1 MITLN
6 QLPSWLKAHLNRVLP
21 EPASERASLREVLFH
36 YPENKNAFN
45 LLVELLAYDN
55 ALQKRNNREYV
66 RLCLLRRYDVGD
78 VPSCEALDSTLNE
91 SWDANP
97 TEIAKHLR
105 RANSVTQFRV
115 TLVNILRSFLVEPI
129 TSMICPID
137 SKAKALLVIAEAV
150 YLTIQIN
157 RLGCVGGKACAKAA
171 VYSKSVCSACA
182 QYGVKGVCLIL
193 DELKFYALS
202 SVACQAGQVSEV
214 LLDQFQFAE
223 LKQAFLFD
231 LRCSAEQ
238 TKYYQR
244 LPDAEVSLWFPDQR
258 TRLITLRRLL
268 NVYKASA
275 ELITMTQNLKENN
288 HV

>member
-6 QLPSWLKAHLNRVLP
+6 QLPSWLKARLVRILP
-21 EPASERASLREVLFH
+21 EPVSERASLREVLFH

-55 ALQKRNNREYV
+55 ALQKRSNREYV

-78 VPSCEALDSTLNE
+78 VPSCEAFDTSLNT

-105 RANSVTQFRV
+105 RANSVPHFRA
-115 TLVNILRSFLVEPI
+115 TLVNILRRFLVEPI
-129 TSMICPID
+129 TSTICSID
-137 SKAKALLVIAEAV
+137 SEAKALLVIAEAV

-157 RLGCVGGKACAKAA
+157 RLGCVDGKSCAKATIYGQGTCA
-171 VYSKSVCSACA
+171 ACA
-182 QYGVKGVCLIL
+182 QYGVRGVCLIL
-193 DELKFYALS
+193 DKLKFYKLS
-202 SVACQAGQVSEV
+202 SVACEAGQVSTV

-231 LRCSAEQ
+231 LRCLAEQ

-244 LPDAEVSLWFPDQR
+244 LPDAEVSLWFPDQQ
-258 TRLITLRRLL
+258 TRLIALRRIL
-268 NVYKASA
+268 NIYKASA
-275 ELITMTQNLKENN
+275 ELTTTVHNLKENN